1 MRKIESDMLQA
12 IKQRRYFKRDNTE
25 VVNTSCKD
33 LGDQTHVYLHGN
45 KIATINYN
53 SKNLVLSSCGW
64 HTATTKSRLNAII
77 HEFSTGNIY
86 QKNFDWYFSS
96 LILSMNVSFTDGM
109 VIPFHTH

>member
-25 VVNTSCKD
+25 VTNS
-33 LGDQTHVYLHGN
+33 GDCTYVDLHGN
-45 KIATINYN
+45 RIAIIDFKERT
-53 SKNLVLSSCGW
+53 LTLSSCGW
-64 HTATTKSRLNAII
+64 HTTTTKSRLNAII

-109 VIPFHTH
+109 VIPFDTHWSQR